1 MSEIKIKWTGD
12 DQFVASDERGHSVV
26 MDVPVEKGGGGTG
39 FRPSDL
45 LPVALGGCSA
55 VDVVRILQKKKQN
68 LRKFE
73 ATVSWEQEKE
83 FPQYFK
89 KLHLNY
95 RITGNGIKK
104 EAVERAIQL
113 SEEKYCSVGVTLKP
127 KAEITSSYVIEEV
140 E

>member
-1 MSEIKIKWTGD
+1 MSEIRIRWTGD
-12 DQFVASDERGHSVV
+12 AQFVASDKKGHSVV
-26 MDVPVEKGGGGTG
+26 MDIPVEKGGGGTG

-73 ATVSWEQEKE
+73 ASLSWEQEKE

-89 KLHLNY
+89 KIHLNY
-95 RITGNGIKK
+95 RIAGKGIKK

-113 SEEKYCSVGVTLKP
+113 SEEKYCSVSASLKP
-127 KAEITSSYVIEEV
+127 KAEITSSYVIEEM

>member
-1 MSEIKIKWTGD
+1 MSEIKIKWAGAV
-12 DQFVASDERGHSVV
+12 QFVASDQEGHSVV
-26 MDVPVEKGGGGTG
+26 MDIPVEKGGGGTG

-55 VDVVRILQKKKQN
+55 VDVVRILQKKRQN
-68 LRKFE
+68 LE
-73 ATVSWEQEKE
+73 SLEVTVTWEQQQE

-104 EAVERAIQL
+104 EAVDRAIQL

-127 KAEITSSYVIEEV
+127 RAEVTSSYVIEEV

>member
-1 MSEIKIKWTGD
+1 MSEIKIKWAGD
-12 DQFVASDERGHSVV
+12 DQFVASDQKGHSVV
-26 MDVPVEKGGGGTG
+26 MDIPVEKGGGGTG
-39 FRPSDL
+39 FTPSEL

-55 VDVVRILQKKKQN
+55 VDVVRILQKKRQN
-68 LRKFE
+68 LE
-73 ATVSWEQEKE
+73 SLEVTVTWEQQQE

-95 RITGNGIKK
+95 RITGKGIKK
-104 EAVERAIQL
+104 EAVERAIEL

-127 KAEITSSYVIEEV
+127 RAEVTSSYVIEQV

>member
-1 MSEIKIKWTGD
+1 MSEIKIKWAGD
-12 DQFVASDERGHSVV
+12 DQFVASDQKGHSVV
-26 MDVPVEKGGGGTG
+26 MDIPVEKGGGGTG

-55 VDVVRILQKKKQN
+55 VDVVRILQKKRQDLKK
-68 LRKFE
+68 LE
-73 ATVSWEQEKE
+73 VSVSWEQEQE

-89 KLHLNY
+89 KIHLNY

-104 EAVERAIQL
+104 ETVERAIQL

-127 KAEITSSYVIEEV
+127 KAEITSSYVIEEA

>member
-1 MSEIKIKWTGD
+1 M
-12 DQFVASDERGHSVV
+12 
-26 MDVPVEKGGGGTG
+26 
-39 FRPSDL
+39 
-45 LPVALGGCSA
+45 ALGGCSA

>member
-1 MSEIKIKWTGD
+1 MSEIRIKWAGD

-26 MDVPVEKGGGGTG
+26 MDIPVEKGGGGTG

-55 VDVVRILQKKKQN
+55 VDVVRILQKKRQDLKSM
-68 LRKFE
+68 E
-73 ATVSWEQEKE
+73 VTVGWEQEQE

-89 KLHLNY
+89 KIHLSY
-95 RITGNGIKK
+95 RIVGMGIKK
-104 EAVERAIQL
+104 EAVERAIEL
-113 SEEKYCSVGVTLKP
+113 SEEKYCSVGATLKP
-127 KAEITSSYVIEEV
+127 RAEISSSYVIEEL

>member
-1 MSEIKIKWTGD
+1 MSEIKIRWVGK
-12 DQFVASDERGHSVV
+12 DQLVGSDQKGHSVV
-26 MDVPVEKGGGGTG
+26 MDIPVEKGGGGTG
-39 FRPSDL
+39 FTPSEL

-55 VDVVRILQKKKQN
+55 VDVVRILLKKKQN
-68 LRKFE
+68 LRKLE
-73 ATVSWEQEKE
+73 VSVSWEQERE

-95 RITGNGIKK
+95 RITGKGIKK

-127 KAEITSSYVIEEV
+127 KAEVTSSYLIEEV

>member
-1 MSEIKIKWTGD
+1 MSEIKIKWTGEV
-12 DQFVASDERGHSVV
+12 QFVASDERGHSVV

-55 VDVVRILQKKKQN
+55 VDVVRILQKKRQDLKSM
-68 LRKFE
+68 E
-73 ATVSWEQEKE
+73 VTVGWEQEQE

-89 KLHLNY
+89 KIHLSY
-95 RITGNGIKK
+95 RIVGKGIKK
-104 EAVERAIQL
+104 EAVEQAIEL
-113 SEEKYCSVGVTLKP
+113 SEEKYCSVGATLKP
-127 KAEITSSYVIEEV
+127 KAEITSSYVIEEA